1 MTEPTISIGDKEA
14 VNWAGISVNRA
25 LSLVSSSFEARLVEA
40 TADDAFEGTA
50 AAAFAANLPVVIR
63 MDEMEIFQGYPD
75 DQFEISISTAG
86 RTTNLKG
93 RSRTQDIADSN
104 IGEVDFGEEE
114 PETITL
120 DALIGTIWRGSPN
133 IVTGDN
139 GGTALE
145 FIRPKPDEKVAAYID
160 RMVSRRGLVLTDN
173 EDGDL
178 VVMRVAETTEAVE
191 LSAKVGNLKR
201 LTYRMR
207 TSPLYKT
214 YVWVASA
221 KEDGVFSEGEVANVR
236 SEFNS
241 GIFGDRTRTNY
252 AEISQDWTEDTMRE
266 FQRHDFLRTQGTS
279 LQITAEVPGVRTPAG
294 ELWKTGMTVRLSTP
308 QAEGKY
314 IVAGA
319 RFSWQTSTGY
329 TTTLKLTLEDAFL
342 PQAQAPPNQQ
352 QKETKGLFSQWLANG
367 GSSQEPQQ

>member
-1 MTEPTISIGDKEA
+1 MTEPTISIGDREIL
-14 VNWAGISVNRA
+14 NWTGISVNRA
-25 LSLVSSSFEARLVEA
+25 LSLVSSQCEARLVERI
-40 TADDAFEGTA
+40 TDAPFEGTA
-50 AAAFAANLPVVIR
+50 AAALAANLPVVVAL
-63 MDEMEIFQGYPD
+63 DGADLFQGYSD
-75 DQFEISISTAG
+75 ELALDVSTAG
-86 RTTNLKG
+86 RTTQIKA
-93 RSRTQDIADSN
+93 RSRTQDIADSS

-120 DALIGTIWRGSPN
+120 DNLLGTVWRGSPN

-173 EDGDL
+173 EQGDL

-207 TSPLYKT
+207 TSPLFKT

-221 KEDGVFSEGEVANVR
+221 KEDGVFSEGETANVR
-236 SEFNS
+236 SEFRS

-266 FQRHDFLRTQGTS
+266 FQRHDFLRTQGAS
-279 LQITAEVPGVRTPAG
+279 LQIDALVPGVRAPNG
-294 ELWKTGMTVRLSTP
+294 EVWRPGMTARISSPSV
-308 QAEGKY
+308 EGKY
-314 IVAGA
+314 IVGGV

-329 TTTLKLTLEDAFL
+329 ETTLKLTSEDAFL
-342 PQAQAPPNQQ
+342 PQAQAPVNQQ
-352 QKETKGLFSQWLANG
+352 RKESKGLFAQWLANG